1 MADESLHLRVA
12 ARFLRAGYFAVGDL
26 VWQGKYKN
34 KLGIITA
41 FGVDAKGNP
50 TITVSPIPKG
60 RKQDKTFSL
69 FKVWKVRPEQI
80 EDLKAK
86 GKIAA
91 SRELEVP
98 DPLPAY
104 VPSAKKPTLFTREDG
119 IEIAG
124 GLWQDAQS
132 SSSGPVPQLAFVA
145 RFGPEAA
152 PKLRKK
158 NPGNDSLGSLTLY
171 PRPDEPGTFW
181 VGQVAVSPKLQRM
194 GIATD
199 LYREAVKW
207 LRQHG
212 GKLQHGDITS
222 QAAAKMWEKWRE
234 QGLAE
239 GKYLKMD
246 KWAEDDDWNDHDF
259 DE

>member
-1 MADESLHLRVA
+1 MGGLQPDPPCDQPLEAIIFRCASQGRAMADESLHLRVA

-158 NPGNDSLGSLTLY
+158 NPIDYPVMALEGLWWTNSGEFDFAKREPWKWTLMIMQPKHITENMFQQALQQVRKKRDSPELSRIRLEL
-171 PRPDEPGTFW
+171 
-181 VGQVAVSPKLQRM
+181 S
-194 GIATD
+194 
-199 LYREAVKW
+199 
-207 LRQHG
+207 
-212 GKLQHGDITS
+212 
-222 QAAAKMWEKWRE
+222 
-234 QGLAE
+234 
-239 GKYLKMD
+239 
-246 KWAEDDDWNDHDF
+246 
-259 DE
+259 